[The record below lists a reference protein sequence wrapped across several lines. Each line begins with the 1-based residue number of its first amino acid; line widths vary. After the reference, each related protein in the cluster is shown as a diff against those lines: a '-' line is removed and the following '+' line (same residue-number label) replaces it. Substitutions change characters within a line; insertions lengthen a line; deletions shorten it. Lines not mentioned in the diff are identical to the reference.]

1 MFSLV
6 EKNAG
11 PVKALVASAHRVA
24 HVLELLEEVF
34 ADILRYVVS
43 LLHLVFFAALA
54 ALLRIKRY
62 LVQRLHHVLNLVDLV
77 ISFRQLFLVL
87 EVDCRNFLSLYDVF
101 LLRFASEFAAEQLA
115 TSELEPRPP
124 PAPLNQVFRVI
135 FAQSEAK
142 ERLRREQLCRVP
154 SFLLDRSDM
163 DVVQISENL
172 CVQHVLGGTVL
183 LIQNFQVFL
192 RQH

>member
-1 MFSLV
+1 
-6 EKNAG
+6 
-11 PVKALVASAHRVA
+11 
-24 HVLELLEEVF
+24 
-34 ADILRYVVS
+34 
-43 LLHLVFFAALA
+43 
-54 ALLRIKRY
+54 
-62 LVQRLHHVLNLVDLV
+62 
-77 ISFRQLFLVL
+77 L
-87 EVDCRNFLSLYDVF
+87 EVDCRNLLSLYDVF

-183 LIQNFQVFL
+183 LVQNFQVFL
-192 RQH
+192 RQHRDRWFLLFFFFFTLVLNCYSAQAFTEAAL